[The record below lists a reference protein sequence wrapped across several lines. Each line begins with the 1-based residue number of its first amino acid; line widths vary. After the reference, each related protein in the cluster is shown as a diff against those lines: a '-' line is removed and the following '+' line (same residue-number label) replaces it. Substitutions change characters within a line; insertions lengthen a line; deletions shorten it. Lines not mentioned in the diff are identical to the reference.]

1 MIEESLRAIIS
12 DLDPLV
18 ITAPSIRSGTTLL
31 QRLLCSSHRALIYGE
46 LCGQDLE
53 IFLNFYAFKSQQY
66 NSRRQ
71 EAAVALEQVLAGDVN
86 NWIPGLMPEISGYLG
101 AMGRAAFS
109 GISYCREFAI
119 GMGRTVWGFKQPA
132 WNPATIR
139 LMRAVMPG
147 SRFIFIHRELKDCLK
162 SAKAQGITYSKSEV
176 EEFCRSW
183 AENRD
188 FMLSLDGEATVLSL
202 QYDDLV
208 RKPREAMAKLAKFT
222 GLDDLDP
229 SVLHHKIN
237 TWVGE
242 DYIMQSKNG
251 YFEPA
256 ELDDFDLQIIEAT
269 APVASAPTRTC

>member
-1 MIEESLRAIIS
+1 MIEEPLKAIIS

-66 NSRRQ
+66 NSRRE

-109 GISYCREFAI
+109 GISYCREFAVHR
-119 GMGRTVWGFKQPA
+119 GRPVWGFKQPA
-132 WNPATIR
+132 WSPATIH
-139 LMRAVMPG
+139 LMRSVMPR

-183 AENRD
+183 AGNRNY
-188 FMLSLDGEATVLSL
+188 MLSLDGEAAVLSL

-208 RKPREAMAKLAKFT
+208 RQPREAMAKLAEFT
-222 GLDDLDP
+222 GIDDMDAN
-229 SVLHHKIN
+229 VLHHKIN

-242 DYIMQSKNG
+242 DYVMQAKNG

-256 ELDDFDLQIIEAT
+256 ELNDVDLQIIEAT
-269 APVASAPTRTC
+269 EPVASALARTC